1 MSSLSY
7 EASKS
12 IALKTIL
19 VLAGVTVLEVLIAL
33 VGKGHFI
40 NDHDFTTTFIGAAIM
55 GLAMIALSAYKAITI
70 IFEFMHMKYEIK
82 GMAMSVLLPTLLLVW
97 AIIAFLYEGNW
108 WNDLRNKIQ
117 EKNRSEIN
125 FDNSNNLCSF
135 EADACFKE
143 DTYIL

>member
-33 VGKGHFI
+33 IGKGYI
-40 NDHDFTTTFIGAAIM
+40 GGMDLTVSFIGAAIM
-55 GLAMIALSAYKAITI
+55 GLVMIALSAYKAITI

-108 WNDLRNKIQ
+108 WNDLRQKINQ
-117 EKNRSEIN
+117 RNSSEIIFEN
-125 FDNSNNLCSF
+125 PQKLLTFD
-135 EADACFKE
+135 ADACFNE
-143 DTYIL
+143 DTFVF

>member
-33 VGKGHFI
+33 IGKGYI
-40 NDHDFTTTFIGAAIM
+40 GGMDLTVSFIGAAIM
-55 GLAMIALSAYKAITI
+55 GLVMIALSAYKAITI

-108 WNDLRNKIQ
+108 WNDLRQKINQ
-117 EKNRSEIN
+117 RNSSEIIFEN
-125 FDNSNNLCSF
+125 PQKLLTFDT
-135 EADACFKE
+135 DACFNE
-143 DTYIL
+143 DTFVF

>member
-19 VLAGVTVLEVLIAL
+19 LLAAITVVEVLIAL
-33 VGKGHFI
+33 VGKGYI
-40 NDHDFTTTFIGAAIM
+40 GGTDFTHTFIGAAIV
-55 GLAMIALSAYKAITI
+55 GLSMIALSAYKAVKI

-82 GMAMSVLLPTLLLVW
+82 GLAMSVLLPTLLLVW

-108 WNDLRNKIQ
+108 WLDLRDRIQ
-117 EKNRSEIN
+117 QKNRSEIN
-125 FDNSNNLCSF
+125 FDNSNNLFSF
-135 EADACFKE
+135 DADACFKE

>member
-19 VLAGVTVLEVLIAL
+19 LLAAVTVVEVLIAL
-33 VGKGHFI
+33 VGKGYI
-40 NDHDFTTTFIGAAIM
+40 GGTDFTATFVGAAIM
-55 GLAMIALSAYKAITI
+55 GLAMIALSTYKAVRI

-82 GMAMSVLLPTLLLVW
+82 GLAMSVLLPTLLLVW

-108 WNDLRNKIQ
+108 WNDLRDKIKQ
-117 EKNRSEIN
+117 RNQSELIYDNTKNLLTFGN
-125 FDNSNNLCSF
+125 
-135 EADACFKE
+135 DACFND
-143 DTYIL
+143 DTYVL

>member
-19 VLAGVTVLEVLIAL
+19 ILAAVTVLEVLIAL
-33 VGKGHFI
+33 VGKGYI
-40 NDHDFTTTFIGAAIM
+40 GGMDFTHTFIGAAII

-82 GMAMSVLLPTLLLVW
+82 GLAMSVLLPTLLLVW

-108 WNDLRNKIQ
+108 WLDLRDRIQ
-117 EKNRSEIN
+117 QKNRSEIN
-125 FDNSNNLCSF
+125 FENKNNLFSF
-135 EADACFKE
+135 DADACFKE